1 MSKKI
6 FIGLLLSAYMLGS
19 ANTWANAP
27 TTVGSKPK
35 TDIAA
40 TQQQDAEA
48 INRAERE
55 YQAKRILKLLLG
67 YYHGAW
73 KVCETLN
80 IGEIVDKPKKIDR
93 SIVVFNNKIYQLTER
108 NPLDAPDVQRTTS
121 LANLHS
127 IDKPIEQELTNLR
140 GYGALERK
148 LESTI
153 ADNTT
158 ARFYIVQ
165 MQGEFSDIV
174 LEKVPDRNWV
184 QDRVEGIEKVYLAA
198 RHPRLKGTITGLRMV
213 DYFKSNNSFVWYLH
227 FASEDKTISGIVA
240 GINIEKADMK
250 LSPLN
255 DFSLNIPIWS
265 DDEKVKI
272 Q

>member
-1 MSKKI
+1 MLISV
-6 FIGLLLSAYMLGS
+6 YMLGGS
-19 ANTWANAP
+19 GAWA
-27 TTVGSKPK
+27 
-35 TDIAA
+35 DAA
-40 TQQQDAEA
+40 TAGKQQNPTVTTAQQQEAEA

-55 YQAKRILKLLLG
+55 YQGKRILKLLLG

-80 IGEIVDKPKKIDR
+80 IGEIVDKPKRIDR

-108 NPLDAPDVQRTTS
+108 NPLDAADVQRTTS

-140 GYGALERK
+140 GYGALESS
-148 LESTI
+148 LETAI
-153 ADNTT
+153 AGNIN

-174 LEKVPDRNWV
+174 LEKVPDKNWV
-184 QDRVEGIEKVYLAA
+184 QDRVDGIEKVYLAA

-240 GINIEKADMK
+240 GINIEKASMK

-272 Q
+272 K